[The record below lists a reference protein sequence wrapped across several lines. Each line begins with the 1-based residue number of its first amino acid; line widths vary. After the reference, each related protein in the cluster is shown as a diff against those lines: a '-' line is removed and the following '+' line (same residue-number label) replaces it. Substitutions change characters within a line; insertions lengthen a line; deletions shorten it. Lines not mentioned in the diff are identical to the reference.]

1 MASRLTPMASFATDS
16 VASVPGGR
24 IGEVIATTTEA
35 FSAQCHALDEA
46 PPFASFVRTDV
57 DGVIVLAVVA
67 RVTTGPI
74 DGSRRVIARG
84 AEHTD
89 ASEVW
94 TSNPE
99 LELLLRTEFEARIL
113 GYLENDRAW
122 LQYPPRPPR
131 LHSFVY
137 TASSAQIAA
146 LGEDPS
152 FVRPLAD
159 ATARSDQLIGAA
171 IRRVADA
178 SGDQRTYLLRAGRML
193 APLIE
198 HDISRLRAILGY
210 ATQ

>member
-1 MASRLTPMASFATDS
+1 M
-16 VASVPGGR
+16 
-24 IGEVIATTTEA
+24 IATSTEA

-84 AEHTD
+84 EEHAD
-89 ASEVW
+89 AGAVW

-99 LELLLRTEFEARIL
+99 LELLLRTEFEARII
-113 GYLENDRAW
+113 GYLQDDRAW
-122 LQYPPRPPR
+122 LRYPPRPPR

-137 TASSAQIAA
+137 PASSAQIAA
-146 LGEDPS
+146 LGDDPG

-159 ATARSDQLIGAA
+159 ETARSDQLIGTAL
-171 IRRVADA
+171 RRVAEA
-178 SGDQRTYLLRAGRML
+178 SGDQRTYLLRAGRTL
-193 APLIE
+193 APLLE
-198 HDISRLRAILGY
+198 HDIGRLRAILGY
-210 ATQ
+210 ATR